1 MEFSTGAMGALLP
14 KLGMLLQEEYH
25 LKKRV
30 KQGIEDLKAE
40 LESMQTVLV
49 KVSSVPLDQ
58 LDPLVKIWA
67 NEVRELSYAIEDSLD
82 SFMVWFEGLEPTKPR
97 VSFVGFIKCTRNKI
111 TEFKIRHKIANDIR
125 DIESNVRKVKERY
138 DRYKF
143 HDIASDHATTTV
155 VDPRLSA
162 MYNKVSD
169 LVGIDKPIDELMKRL
184 FEGSDVPERKLKTV
198 SIVGFGGLGKTTL
211 AKALFDKLNK
221 KFDCGVFVPVGQNPD
236 MKKVLGDI
244 LHELGLQTYNVSSA
258 MDVRQL
264 INQVQKFLADKRYL
278 IVIDDLWDV
287 QTWGTIKYALVD
299 SNLESRVITTTRI
312 CEVAKKAGAVYNMKP
327 LSDDDSKKLFSFR
340 IFGDQGTSHNNQF
353 THVSDKILR
362 KCGGVP
368 LAVITIASLLV
379 GKRREDWSKVYESIG
394 FGSEENEVIQNT
406 RKILS
411 FSYYDLPS
419 RLKTCLLYVSMLPE
433 DIWINKNTLIWRWV
447 AEGFVPDKQ
456 EIGLFEQG
464 ERYFNDLINRSM
476 ICWIEPCHRVNVVRC
491 RVHDMVLDLIRT
503 LSSEVNFITIND
515 AEHRKTCLSTNSV
528 RRLALHKG
536 VIGHIPKMEMGHM
549 RSFNASMCHD
559 SRMPPLSRFKVLRVL
574 ILTECDFSGGVSRL
588 EHVGKLVQL
597 RYLGLFGTPIAE
609 LPGEIGRDLKFLQ
622 ALDVRETGLE
632 ELPPSVSELRNLLS
646 LRASE
651 GTRMLGEIGKLTSL
665 EELRLFSVDK
675 SPNFFIE
682 MGKLTELRVLEIH
695 FDEMNQRMHKALV
708 CALSNLQKIQTLE
721 MYCDSM
727 DIEKWPRHGG
737 WEDWTP
743 EPYKLRE
750 LTLSGMLLPRRLSW
764 LDSSC
769 VSHLSYLLFAAQA
782 VEERDLRILGSLPS
796 LRFLCIS
803 SVDNCTPY
811 TVLTSD
817 EFQSLRYLSTN
828 IEIKCAEGALPM
840 LHQLVCG
847 ASIGTEDVG
856 LVPGSMPLLEK
867 ATYWLNCKNRNG
879 EKVEETEAAM
889 RHAIRVHPNS
899 PSMAIRRYN
908 DQEACSSTNQE
919 QALRRMIIQS
929 LKRVLHDGKD
939 VLANDEEPDDGGAQ
953 KIMHTR
959 EETTANKA

>member
-1 MEFSTGAMGALLP
+1 MEFATGAMGALLP

-30 KQGIEDLKAE
+30 KQGIKDLKAE
-40 LESMQTVLV
+40 LESMQTALV
-49 KVSSVPLDQ
+49 KVSNVPLDQ

-82 SFMVWFEGLEPTKPR
+82 SFMVRFEGLEPTKPR

-125 DIESNVRKVKERY
+125 DIEIHVGKVKERY

-211 AKALFDKLNK
+211 AKALYDKLTK
-221 KFDCGVFVPVGQNPD
+221 KFDCGVFLPVGQNPD

-299 SNLESRVITTTRI
+299 GNLESRVITTTRI

-353 THVSDKILR
+353 TQVSDKILR

-419 RLKTCLLYVSMLPE
+419 RLKTCLLYLSMLPE

-476 ICWIEPCHRVNVVRC
+476 IRWIEPCHRVNVVRC

-503 LSSEVNFITIND
+503 LSSEVNFITIHD
-515 AEHRKTCLSTNSV
+515 AEHHKTCLSSNSV

-549 RSFNASMCHD
+549 RSFNASMCRD
-559 SRMPPLSRFKVLRVL
+559 NRMPPLSRFKVLRVL
-574 ILTECDFSGGVSRL
+574 ILTECDFSGAVSRL

-609 LPGEIGRDLKFLQ
+609 LPREIGHNLKFLQ
-622 ALDVRETGLE
+622 TLDVRETGLE

-695 FDEMNQRMHKALV
+695 FDEMNQSMHKALV
-708 CALSNLQKIQTLE
+708 CSLSNLQKIQTLE

-727 DIEKWPRHGG
+727 DIEKWPRNGG

-811 TVLTSD
+811 TVFTSD

-867 ATYWLNCKNRNG
+867 ATYWLNCKNCNG

-899 PSMAIRRYN
+899 PSLAIRRYN
-908 DQEACSSTNQE
+908 DQEACSSTNQD
-919 QALRRMIIQS
+919 QVLRRMIIQS

-959 EETTANKA
+959 EETAANNA